1 MKGHA
6 KVPPSP
12 KNKEDEMS
20 ETNGAS
26 PGDPDAGGPD
36 EGQIREIAYFLWIEE
51 GCPEGR
57 AEDHW
62 MMACA
67 TLSVPPTAM
76 TVEEPEAPA
85 SP

>member
-1 MKGHA
+1 
-6 KVPPSP
+6 
-12 KNKEDEMS
+12 MS
-20 ETNGAS
+20 ETNGAK
-26 PGDPDAGGPD
+26 PGDADAGGLD

-51 GCPEGR
+51 GCPDGR

-67 TLSVPPTAM
+67 TPAVPPAATSM
-76 TVEEPEAPA
+76 EEAKASA